1 MLKDVLTLCA
11 GFTLLLFGMMKL
23 SAGVQQFFTSRIRRL
38 IRYAVKHRFS
48 GLLTGIGATVLF
60 QSSSASTVLTVGMVS
75 AGLVTFSQSLAV
87 ILGADI
93 GTTLT
98 VQLIIWRFTDLSPV
112 FIVAGGTLWLFGRD
126 SRKDTGEAI
135 FYFGLIFFG
144 LNLASQ
150 ATAPL
155 RYSVAVMTYFRE
167 AQNPLIGVLIGT
179 VFTALV
185 HASAIPIGMLVI
197 LAQQDL
203 ISLKSALPIVF
214 GANLGSTATALI
226 SSAATNIAGKRSAL
240 AHFIFKATGVV
251 VALALLGPST
261 ALLESC
267 PYGIAQQIAL
277 GHFFFNVLIV
287 ACFIFVLKPFARL
300 MERLIPGR
308 DELLPVWPE
317 YLHETDLARP
327 EVALAGVARELRREM
342 ALGRRM
348 FDLLLEL
355 RQEYREG
362 IRNNMVYLEMMVNN
376 LRAEIVAY
384 LRRISVHELN
394 TDRSKR
400 LFAYTAQADDLERLC
415 NHLLPLADLIRIKHR
430 RRIDFSE
437 RAMKELGEIEAMVGA
452 NLQDAEILIVNGA
465 GGEKERLRKISDRE
479 ERIDQAVKR
488 AREAHLVRFHQRVCQ
503 AEAGPIFLE
512 MLIHLERISDHCQ
525 NIADDAADLAGAD

>member
-1 MLKDVLTLCA
+1 MLKDILTLCA

-38 IRYAVKHRFS
+38 IRYAVKHRLS
-48 GLLTGIGATVLF
+48 GLLTGIGTTVLF
-60 QSSSASTVLTVGMVS
+60 QSSSASTVLTIGMVS

-98 VQLIIWRFTDLSPV
+98 VQLIIWKFTDFSPV
-112 FIVAGGTLWLFGRD
+112 FIVLGGTLWIFSREG
-126 SRKDTGEAI
+126 RKDAGEAV

-144 LNLASQ
+144 LSLAAQ

-155 RYSVAVMTYFRE
+155 RDSAAVVAYFRQ
-167 AQNPLIGVLIGT
+167 AQNPLIGVLVGAA
-179 VFTALV
+179 FTAVV
-185 HASAIPIGMLVI
+185 HASAIPVGMLVI
-197 LAQQDL
+197 LGQQDL
-203 ISLKSALPIVF
+203 ISLQNALPIVF

-226 SSAATNIAGKRSAL
+226 SSAATNVAGKRSAL
-240 AHFIFKATGVV
+240 AHFIFKATGVII
-251 VALALLGPST
+251 ALVFLRAFT
-261 ALLESC
+261 DLLESF
-267 PYGIAQQIAL
+267 PFGIAQQIAL
-277 GHFFFNVLIV
+277 GHFFFNALIV
-287 ACFIFVLKPFARL
+287 VCFIFILKPFARL

-317 YLHETDLARP
+317 YLREQDLARP
-327 EVALAGVARELRREM
+327 DVAMAGVARELGREM
-342 ALGRRM
+342 ALSRRM

-355 RQEYREG
+355 RQGYREG
-362 IRNNMVYLEMMVNN
+362 IRNNIVYLEMMVNN

-394 TDRSKR
+394 PDLSKR

-415 NHLLPLADLIRIKHR
+415 NHLLPVADLIRIKR
-430 RRIDFSE
+430 RQRIDFSAQ
-437 RAMKELGEIEAMVGA
+437 AMRELAEIEAMVGA
-452 NLQDAEILIVNGA
+452 NLLDAEILMTNGA
-465 GGEKERLRKISDRE
+465 GGEMERLLHQIAQRE
-479 ERIDQAVKR
+479 ECIDDAVR
-488 AREAHLVRFHQRVCQ
+488 QAREAHLVRFHQGVCQ

-525 NIADDAADLAGAD
+525 NIADDAAGLC

>member
-1 MLKDVLTLCA
+1 MLKDILTLCA

-38 IRYAVKHRFS
+38 IRYAVKHRLS
-48 GLLTGIGATVLF
+48 GLLTGIGTTVLF
-60 QSSSASTVLTVGMVS
+60 QSSSASTVLTIGMVS

-98 VQLIIWRFTDLSPV
+98 VQLIIWKFTDFSPV
-112 FIVAGGTLWLFGRD
+112 FIVLGGTLWIFSREG
-126 SRKDTGEAI
+126 RKDAGEAV

-144 LNLASQ
+144 LSLAAQ

-155 RYSVAVMTYFRE
+155 RDSAAVVAYFRQ
-167 AQNPLIGVLIGT
+167 AQNPLIGVLVGAA
-179 VFTALV
+179 FTAVV
-185 HASAIPIGMLVI
+185 HASAIPVGMLVI
-197 LAQQDL
+197 LGQQDL
-203 ISLKSALPIVF
+203 ISLQNALPIVF

-226 SSAATNIAGKRSAL
+226 SSAATNVAGKRSAL
-240 AHFIFKATGVV
+240 AHFIFKATGVII
-251 VALALLGPST
+251 ALVFLRAFT
-261 ALLESC
+261 DLLESF
-267 PYGIAQQIAL
+267 PFGIAQQIAL
-277 GHFFFNVLIV
+277 GHFFFNALIV
-287 ACFIFVLKPFARL
+287 VCFIFILKPFARL

-317 YLHETDLARP
+317 YLREQDLARP
-327 EVALAGVARELRREM
+327 DVALAGVARELGREM
-342 ALGRRM
+342 ALSRRM

-355 RQEYREG
+355 RQGYREG
-362 IRNNMVYLEMMVNN
+362 IRNNIVYLEMMVNN

-394 TDRSKR
+394 PDLSKR

-415 NHLLPLADLIRIKHR
+415 NHLLPVADLIRIKR
-430 RRIDFSE
+430 RQRIDFSAQ
-437 RAMKELGEIEAMVGA
+437 AMRELAEIEAMVGA
-452 NLQDAEILIVNGA
+452 NLLDAEILMTNGA
-465 GGEKERLRKISDRE
+465 GGEMERLLHQIAQRE
-479 ERIDQAVKR
+479 ECIDDAVR
-488 AREAHLVRFHQRVCQ
+488 QAREAHLVRFHQGVCQ

-525 NIADDAADLAGAD
+525 NIADDAAGLC